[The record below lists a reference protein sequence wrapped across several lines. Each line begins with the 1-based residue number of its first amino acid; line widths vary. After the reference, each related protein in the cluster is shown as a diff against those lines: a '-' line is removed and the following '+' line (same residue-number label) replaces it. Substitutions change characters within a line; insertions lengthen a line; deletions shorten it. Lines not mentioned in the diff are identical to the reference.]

1 MTRRAT
7 LLALSAL
14 GASYRFFLK
23 GQAVGPASLMDF
35 EPLAKQV
42 ISPMAFEYIAS
53 GAADEITLRAN
64 REAWNKISLKPRVL
78 VDVSRID
85 TKQTLLGQELAFPIL
100 LAPTATHK
108 LVHPQ
113 GELATT
119 RAASASNITFVVST
133 LSSVTIEEISK
144 AANSTL
150 WFQLYVQKDRS
161 ITRELMKRSEVAGC
175 RAFCI
180 TVDTPVRGVRD
191 HDVRAGYHLPPGV
204 QFANIETRPG
214 ELGPQVLNASLT
226 WSDIDWVRSQTRL
239 PVLLKGILSAEDAS
253 TAAKEGFAGVIVSN
267 HGARNL
273 DTTPAT
279 VEALPLVVDKVNGQ
293 IPVLVDGGIR
303 RGTDVLKAIAL
314 GATAVL
320 IGRPY
325 LYGLGYRGEEG
336 VSQVVRMLRTEF
348 QAAMALTGQTSIAGI
363 NRSIL
368 WS

>member
-1 MTRRAT
+1 M
-7 LLALSAL
+7 
-14 GASYRFFLK
+14 GAKYGFILK

-35 EPLAKQV
+35 EPLARQV

-64 REAWNKISLKPRVL
+64 RDAWNKISLKPRVL
-78 VDVSRID
+78 VDVSKID
-85 TKQTLLGQELAFPIL
+85 TKQTLLGQDLAFPIL

-119 RAASASNITFVVST
+119 RAASASDITFVVST
-133 LSSVTIEEISK
+133 LSSVTIEEIAK
-144 AANSTL
+144 AANSCL

-161 ITRELMKRSEVAGC
+161 VTSELMKRSEVAGC
-175 RAFCI
+175 RAFCV
-180 TVDTPVRGVRD
+180 TLDSPVRGVRD
-191 HDVRAGYHLPPGV
+191 RDVRAGYHLPPGV
-204 QFANIETRPG
+204 QFVHLKTRPG
-214 ELGPQVLNASLT
+214 ELGPQVLNPSLT
-226 WSDIDWVRSQTRL
+226 WTDIEWVRSQTRL

-253 TAAKEGFAGVIVSN
+253 IATKEGVAGIIVSN

-273 DTTPAT
+273 DTAPAT
-279 VEALPLVVDKVNGQ
+279 AEALSFVVEKVNGHF
-293 IPVLVDGGIR
+293 PVLVDGGIR

-325 LYGLGYRGEEG
+325 LYGLGYRGEAG
-336 VSQVVRMLRTEF
+336 VSEVVRMLRIEF
-348 QAAMALTGQTSIAGI
+348 QAAMALTGRTSIASI
-363 NRSIL
+363 NRSVL
-368 WS
+368 WN